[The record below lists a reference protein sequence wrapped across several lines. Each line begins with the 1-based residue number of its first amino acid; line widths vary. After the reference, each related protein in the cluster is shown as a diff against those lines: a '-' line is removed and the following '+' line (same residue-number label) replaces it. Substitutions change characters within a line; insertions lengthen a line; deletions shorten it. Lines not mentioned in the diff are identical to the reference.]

1 MFRRPDKR
9 QRHPALTGT
18 ESWQMQYGGHMTWFI
33 DRRLNGKNK
42 STVNRQRFLRRYKAQ
57 IKQSISEAINKRS
70 VTDVDSGESVS
81 IPTDDI
87 SEPMFHQGRGGL
99 RHRVHPGNDH
109 FIQNDRIERPQG
121 GGGGGGGSGQ
131 GQASPD
137 GEGQDE
143 FVFQISK
150 DEYLDLLFEDLALP
164 NLKKNQHRQLNEYK
178 THRAGFTANGVPAN
192 ISVVRSLQN
201 SLARRTAMT
210 AGKKRELRELEASL
224 DSVTNSEPAQLLEEE
239 RLRKEI
245 AELRAKIERVPFI
258 DTFDLRYKNYEKR
271 AEPSSQAVMFCLMDV
286 SGSMDQAT
294 KDMAKRFYILL
305 YLFLSRTYK
314 NVEVVYIR
322 HHTQAKEVDE
332 HEFFYSQE
340 TGGTIVSSALKL
352 MDEVVKERYDPAQW
366 NIYAAQASDGDNWA
380 DDSPLCHEILAKKL
394 LPVVRYYSYI
404 EITRRAHQTLWREY
418 EHLQSMFDN
427 FAMQH
432 IRDQDDIY
440 PVFRELFHKQSA
452 TSNS

>member
-1 MFRRPDKR
+1 
-9 QRHPALTGT
+9 
-18 ESWQMQYGGHMTWFI
+18 MTYFI

-42 STVNRQRFLRRYKAQ
+42 SAVNRQRFLRRYKSQ
-57 IKQSISEAINKRS
+57 IKQSIAEAINKRS
-70 VTDVDSGESVS
+70 VTDVSSGESVS
-81 IPTDDI
+81 IPIEDI
-87 SEPMFHQGRGGL
+87 NEPMFHQGRGGL

-109 FIQNDRIERPQG
+109 FVPHDHIDRPQG
-121 GGGGGGGSGQ
+121 GGGGGGGGQ
-131 GQASPD
+131 GEAGQD

-143 FVFQISK
+143 FSFQISK

-164 NLKKNQHRQLNEYK
+164 NLKKNQYKQLTEFK
-178 THRAGFTANGVPAN
+178 THRSGFTSNGVPAN

-201 SLARRTAMT
+201 SLARRTAMS
-210 AGKKRELRELEASL
+210 AGKKRALRELENDLAE
-224 DSVTNSEPAQLLEEE
+224 VENSEPAQLLEEE
-239 RLRKEI
+239 RIRKEI
-245 AELRAKIERVPFI
+245 AELRQKIAKVPFI
-258 DTFDLRYKNYEKR
+258 DTFDLRYKNFER
-271 AEPSSQAVMFCLMDV
+271 RPEPSSQAVMFCLMDV

-314 NVEVVYIR
+314 NVDVVYIR

-332 HEFFYSQE
+332 QEFFYSQE

-352 MDEVVKERYDPAQW
+352 MDEVIQERYDPAQW

-380 DDSPLCHEILAKKL
+380 DDSPLCHQLLAQKL
-394 LPVVRYYSYI
+394 LPMVRYYSYI

-418 EHLQSMFDN
+418 EVLQQQFDN

-432 IRDQDDIY
+432 IREPEDIY
-440 PVFRELFHKQSA
+440 PVFRELFHKQ
-452 TSNS
+452 TVDN

>member
-1 MFRRPDKR
+1 
-9 QRHPALTGT
+9 
-18 ESWQMQYGGHMTWFI
+18 MTWFI

-109 FIQNDRIERPQG
+109 FVQNDRIERPQG
-121 GGGGGGGSGQ
+121 GGGGSGSGQ
-131 GQASPD
+131 GQASQD

-178 THRAGFTANGVPAN
+178 THRAGYTANGVPAN

-210 AGKKRELRELEASL
+210 AGKRRELRELESSL
-224 DSVTNSEPAQLLEEE
+224 KVVENTEPAQLLEEE

-271 AEPSSQAVMFCLMDV
+271 PEPSSQAVMFCLMDV

-322 HHTQAKEVDE
+322 HHTQAKRWMNM
-332 HEFFYSQE
+332 
-340 TGGTIVSSALKL
+340 SS
-352 MDEVVKERYDPAQW
+352 
-366 NIYAAQASDGDNWA
+366 S
-380 DDSPLCHEILAKKL
+380 
-394 LPVVRYYSYI
+394 
-404 EITRRAHQTLWREY
+404 TRRKPGAPSSR
-418 EHLQSMFDN
+418 
-427 FAMQH
+427 A
-432 IRDQDDIY
+432 R
-440 PVFRELFHKQSA
+440 
-452 TSNS
+452 

>member
-1 MFRRPDKR
+1 
-9 QRHPALTGT
+9 
-18 ESWQMQYGGHMTWFI
+18 MTYFI

-42 STVNRQRFLRRYKAQ
+42 SAVNRQRFLRRYKSQ
-57 IKQSISEAINKRS
+57 IKQSIAEAINKRS

-81 IPTDDI
+81 IPNSDI
-87 SEPMFHQGRGGL
+87 NEPMFHQGRGGL

-109 FIQNDRIERPQG
+109 FVQNDRIERPQG
-121 GGGGGGGSGQ
+121 GGGGGSGQ
-131 GQASPD
+131 GDASQD
-137 GEGQDE
+137 GEGEDE
-143 FVFQISK
+143 FSFQISK

-164 NLKKNQHRQLNEYK
+164 NLKKNQHKQLTEFK
-178 THRAGFTANGVPAN
+178 THRSGYTSNGVPAN

-210 AGKKRELRELEASL
+210 AGKKRELRELESTL
-224 DSVTNSEPAQLLEEE
+224 SEVEISEPAQLLEEE

-245 AELRAKIERVPFI
+245 AELRAKIAKTPFI
-258 DTFDLRYKNYEKR
+258 DTFDLRYRNYERR

-314 NVEVVYIR
+314 NVDVVYIR

-332 HEFFYSQE
+332 QEFFYSQE

-352 MDEVVKERYDPAQW
+352 MDEVIQERYDPAQW

-380 DDSPLCHEILAKKL
+380 DDSPLCHQLLAQKIL
-394 LPVVRYYSYI
+394 PMVRYYSYI

-418 EHLQSMFDN
+418 EVLQQKFGN

-432 IRDQDDIY
+432 IREQEDIY
-440 PVFRELFHKQSA
+440 PVFRELFHKQ
-452 TSNS
+452 TENG